1 MESWPLLRLTELH
14 AQLRGWLIYAA
25 CPLWQ
30 ARGVDAVGGGFEET
44 LDADALPLHE
54 ARRARVQPR
63 QVHAFAQA
71 ATLGWSGDAE
81 TIGRRGMEHFCR
93 VYQRE
98 DGLFRTLASASGAP
112 LDDRA
117 LLYDQA
123 FALLGFSAAAGA
135 PRARLAQEARALQ
148 LRAAIEQQF
157 SAAGGG
163 YLSEAGVLD
172 VRESNPHM
180 HLLEACLS
188 WAEIGADESWQR
200 CVADLLALALDR
212 MVRKDSGAIGE
223 TYTTEWLPVPE
234 AAGRRIEPG
243 HQFEWAWLLMRS
255 GHRHDP
261 RCVPVALRLIEI
273 AETRGVHDGYAVNAL
288 NDDFTV
294 LDAGARLWPQTE
306 RLKATALAATI
317 TGVES
322 YLHSARQAAEC
333 LLQYL
338 GTKTPGLWFDLRL
351 ASGEF
356 VPGCSPAS
364 SFYHL
369 VSAISAL
376 DGALTRHHSSRL
388 RNGST

>member
-1 MESWPLLRLTELH
+1 MLPDLDELH
-14 AQLRGWLIYAA
+14 AQLRRWLIDAA

-30 ARGVDAVGGGFEET
+30 ARGIDAVGGGFEET
-44 LDADALPLHE
+44 LDADAMPLHE

-71 ATLGWSGDAE
+71 AKLGWNGDAA
-81 TIGRRGMEHFCR
+81 TIAQRGMAYFCR

-98 DGLFRTLASASGAP
+98 DGLFRTLASAGGGR
-112 LDDRA
+112 LDDRV

-123 FALLGFSAAAGA
+123 FALLGYGAAAGTPQA
-135 PRARLAQEARALQ
+135 ALAQETCALR
-148 LRAAIEQQF
+148 LRAVIERQF
-157 SAAGGG
+157 SASGGG
-163 YLSEAGVLD
+163 YLSEAGVPD
-172 VRESNPHM
+172 ARESNPHM

-200 CVADLLALALDR
+200 CAAELVALALDR

-223 TYTTEWLPVPE
+223 TYTTEWLPVSE
-234 AAGRRIEPG
+234 GAGRRIEPG

-255 GHRHDP
+255 ARRHDP
-261 RCVPVALRLIEI
+261 RCLAVALRLIEI
-273 AETRGVHDGYAVNAL
+273 AEARGVHDGYAVNAL

-294 LDAGARLWPQTE
+294 LDARARLWPQTE

-317 TGVES
+317 TGVNS
-322 YLHSARQAAEC
+322 YLHSAHQAAEC
-333 LLQYL
+333 VLKYL
-338 GTKTPGLWFDLRL
+338 GTTTPGLWFDMRL

-356 VPGCSPAS
+356 ASGASPAS

-369 VSAISAL
+369 VSAINAL
-376 DGALTRHHSSRL
+376 DGALRQHHS
-388 RNGST
+388 GSSDRSGPT

>member
-1 MESWPLLRLTELH
+1 MEVAPLRRLTELH
-14 AQLRGWLIYAA
+14 AQLHRWLIDAA

-30 ARGVDAVGGGFEET
+30 AQGIDAVGGGFEET
-44 LDADALPLHE
+44 LDADARPLHE

-63 QVHAFAQA
+63 QVHAFTQA
-71 ATLGWSGDAE
+71 AMLGWDGDAG
-81 TIGRRGMEHFCR
+81 TIAQRGMESFCR

-98 DGLFRTLASASGAP
+98 DGLFRTLASAHGAP
-112 LDDRA
+112 IDDRA

-123 FALLGFSAAAGA
+123 FALLGYSAAAEA
-135 PRARLAQEARALQ
+135 PRAALGQEARAQ
-148 LRAAIEQQF
+148 RLRAAIERQF
-157 SAAGGG
+157 AAAGGG
-163 YLSEAGVLD
+163 YRSEAGLVD

-200 CVADLLALALDR
+200 CAADLVALALDR

-223 TYTTEWLPVPE
+223 TYTTEWIPVTE

-255 GHRHDP
+255 GSRHDP
-261 RCVPVALRLIEI
+261 RCLRAALRLVEI
-273 AETRGVHDGYAVNAL
+273 AETWGVRDGYAVNAL
-288 NDDFTV
+288 NDDFTA

-306 RLKATALAATI
+306 RLKANALAASV
-317 TGVES
+317 TGVEA

-333 LLQYL
+333 VLKYL
-338 GTKTPGLWFDLRL
+338 GTTKPGLWFDLRL

-356 VPGCSPAS
+356 VPGPSPAS

-369 VSAISAL
+369 VSAITAL
-376 DGALTRHHSSRL
+376 DGALTRHHSSRP
-388 RNGST
+388 RSGPT